1 MRSLSLKMKIFA
13 GFGILTA
20 GLAGLALFAVF
31 SVAQVGAYFDGYRD
45 SARQSVSAYR
55 MSQDFLQARTAALQF
70 LATGSEGASEQVF
83 AQIDELLARK
93 DMRGELFAGS
103 AFAGTIAQTEDS
115 VRAYRE
121 GASQLVD
128 TIAAIATA
136 DERATRHGADVGG
149 ALNGVMNSSYQND
162 DVGAAYH
169 AARTLQAVQRARLE
183 VDAFDRTGAQEAA
196 IAAQDALAEAREA
209 FGELRRVATNPGHFG
224 LIERASGGLDMF
236 ASAAATKLEQV
247 PLRNARVVEL
257 GGLGV
262 SIDAGLDEV
271 AAALQAQQ
279 DTVGPSA
286 VAAIAGIVRN
296 STATGIGLTLAGI
309 AIALMLGLTISSALR
324 GFAGSLNAIAAGR
337 TDVAIFGRDRRDE
350 IGELAGAV
358 ARIQQNAIDAA
369 QAEQHARAAREAE
382 AEAGKAR
389 LMRELA
395 GEFEQAVGGIV
406 EALATSAR
414 EMEQAAGTLT
424 ASAEETSLQAAT
436 VASASEQASANVQ
449 TVAAASEELST
460 SINEISQQVSR
471 SSDMSRKA
479 TTQAQATVSEVSTM
493 AERAEKVGDVVAL
506 IRSIAEQTNLLAL
519 NATIEAAR
527 AGEAGK
533 GFAVV
538 AAEVKTLADQTAKAT
553 VEISEQVEGI
563 QHASAGSS
571 RSMEGIAG
579 VISELA
585 GIATGIAAAVEEQ
598 GSATQEIARN
608 VQEASSGTREVSEV
622 IGGVREA
629 AGASSAAS
637 AQVLASARALSQRAD
652 DLQGAVSRFLGALME
667 SSAQTDMRVAED
679 GPVEQEAR
687 AA

>member
-1 MRSLSLKMKIFA
+1 MLAFSLKTKIFA

-31 SVAQVGAYFDGYRD
+31 SVSQVGDYFDGYRD
-45 SARQSVSAYR
+45 SARQGASAYR

-70 LATGSEGASEQVF
+70 LATGSDAASEQVF
-83 AQIDELLARK
+83 AQIDELLAGAAER
-93 DMRGELFAGS
+93 DALFAGS
-103 AFAGTIAQTEDS
+103 DFAQTIAQTEDS

-121 GASQLVD
+121 GASDLVD
-128 TIAAIATA
+128 IIAVIAAAN
-136 DERATRHGADVGG
+136 ERAIRHGADVGG

-169 AARTLQAVQRARLE
+169 AARTLQAVQRAQMQI
-183 VDAFDRTGAQEAA
+183 DAFDRTGADEAA
-196 IAAQDALAEAREA
+196 TTAQEALAEAREA

-247 PLRNARVVEL
+247 PLRNAQVREL
-257 GGLGV
+257 GALGARL
-262 SIDAGLDEV
+262 DAALDEV
-271 AAALQAQQ
+271 SAALQVQQ
-279 DTVGPSA
+279 EAIGTGA
-286 VAAIAGIVRN
+286 VAAIAGIMRN
-296 STATGIGLTLAGI
+296 SSMTGMGLTLAGI
-309 AIALMLGLTISSALR
+309 AIALFLGLTISAALR
-324 GFAGSLNAIAAGR
+324 GFAGSLREIAAGR
-337 TDVAIFGRDRRDE
+337 TDVTIFGRGRRDE

-358 ARIQQNAIDAA
+358 ERIQQNAIEAA

-382 AEAGKAR
+382 AEAEKAR
-389 LMRELA
+389 LMRALA
-395 GEFEQAVGGIV
+395 GEFEQAVGSIV
-406 EALATSAR
+406 EALAVSAR

-449 TVAAASEELST
+449 TVAAASEELT
-460 SINEISQQVSR
+460 ASISEIGQQVTR
-471 SSDMSRKA
+471 SSDMSRAA
-479 TTQAQATVSEVSTM
+479 TTQAQDTMSEVSTM
-493 AERAEKVGDVVAL
+493 ASRAEKVGDIVAL

-538 AAEVKTLADQTAKAT
+538 AAEVKNLADQTAKAT
-553 VEISEQVEGI
+553 VEISEQVAGI
-563 QHASAGSS
+563 QQASAGSA
-571 RSMEGIAG
+571 RSMEDIAG
-579 VISELA
+579 VIGELA

-598 GSATQEIARN
+598 GSATDEIARN
-608 VQEASSGTREVSEV
+608 VQEASRGTREVSEV

-629 AGASSAAS
+629 AGSSSAAS
-637 AQVLASARALSQRAD
+637 AQVLASARALSQRSQ
-652 DLQGAVSRFLGALME
+652 DLQGAVSRFIGALMD
-667 SSAQTDMRVAED
+667 S
-679 GPVEQEAR
+679 R

>member
-1 MRSLSLKMKIFA
+1 MRAFTLKTKIFA
-13 GFGILTA
+13 GFGVLTA

-31 SVAQVGAYFDGYRD
+31 SVTQVGQYFDEYRA
-45 SARQSVSAYR
+45 SARQSASAYQ

-70 LATGSEGASEQVF
+70 LATGSDDAAAQVF
-83 AQIDELLARK
+83 AQIDELLADSDQRTA
-93 DMRGELFAGS
+93 LFAGS
-103 AFAGTIAQTEDS
+103 PFADAIASNEDR

-121 GASQLVD
+121 GSAELE
-128 TIAAIATA
+128 TIVAAIAAA
-136 DERATRHGADVGG
+136 DERAARHGADVSG

-169 AARTLQAVQRARLE
+169 AARTLQAVQQARLQI
-183 VDAFDRTGAQEAA
+183 DAFDRTGAQEAA
-196 IAAQDALAEAREA
+196 TAAGEALAEAREA
-209 FGELRRVATNPGHFG
+209 FNELRRAATNPGHFG

-236 ASAAATKLEQV
+236 ASAASTKLEQV

-257 GGLGV
+257 GGLGARL
-262 SIDAGLDEV
+262 DAALDEV
-271 AAALQAQQ
+271 AGALQAQQ
-279 DTVGPSA
+279 DTIGPRG
-286 VAAIAGIVRN
+286 VAAIGDIVRN
-296 STATGIGLTLAGI
+296 STVTGIGLTLAGI
-309 AIALMLGLTISSALR
+309 AIALLLGLTVSSALR
-324 GFAGSLNAIAAGR
+324 GFAGSLNAIAGGR
-337 TDVAIFGRDRRDE
+337 TDVSIFGRGRRDE

-358 ARIQQNAIDAA
+358 ERIQQNAIDAA
-369 QAEQHARAAREAE
+369 QAEQRARAAREAA
-382 AEAGKAR
+382 AEAQKAQ
-389 LMRELA
+389 LMREMA
-395 GEFEQAVGGIV
+395 DEFQQAVGGIV
-406 EALATSAR
+406 EALAASAR

-460 SINEISQQVSR
+460 SIDEISQQVSR
-471 SSDMSRKA
+471 SSDMSRQA
-479 TTQAQATVSEVSTM
+479 TTQAQDTVTEVSTM
-493 AERAEKVGDVVAL
+493 ASRAEKVGDIVAL

-538 AAEVKTLADQTAKAT
+538 AAEVKNLADQTAKAT
-553 VEISEQVEGI
+553 VEISEQVDGI
-563 QHASAGSS
+563 QSASAGSA

-579 VISELA
+579 VIGELA

-598 GSATQEIARN
+598 GSATREIARN
-608 VQEASSGTREVSEV
+608 VQEASAGTMEVSEV

-629 AGASSAAS
+629 AGSSSAAS
-637 AQVLASARALSQRAD
+637 AQVLASARSLSQRAD
-652 DLQGAVSRFLGALME
+652 DLQGAVSRFLAALTDQRPD
-667 SSAQTDMRVAED
+667 AQEETPADRN
-679 GPVEQEAR
+679 